1 MSTAF
6 EEWQKAKQRQA
17 FLAYQ
22 IAAAVAAG
30 LTPRQTD
37 VDRFRDNETLMRELE
52 TQFTEDS

>member
-30 LTPRQTD
+30 LTPRQAD
-37 VDRFRDNETLMRELE
+37 VDRFRETETLMRELE
-52 TQFTEDS
+52 TQFTEES

>member
-30 LTPRQTD
+30 LTPRQD
-37 VDRFRDNETLMRELE
+37 DINRFKATETLMRELE
-52 TQFTEDS
+52 TQFTEET

>member
-30 LTPRQTD
+30 LTPRQD
-37 VDRFRDNETLMRELE
+37 DINRFKATEAQMRALE
-52 TQFTEDS
+52 TRFTEDS

>member
-1 MSTAF
+1 MSSTF

-37 VDRFRDNETLMRELE
+37 IDRFKDNEAEMRELE
-52 TQFTEDS
+52 TKFSEES

>member
-37 VDRFRDNETLMRELE
+37 VDRFRETETLMRELE
-52 TQFTEDS
+52 TKFTEET

>member
-6 EEWQKAKQRQA
+6 EEWQKAKQRQT

-30 LTPRQTD
+30 ITPRQTD
-37 VDRFRDNETLMRELE
+37 VDRFRETETLMRELE
-52 TQFTEDS
+52 TRFTEDS

>member
-37 VDRFRDNETLMRELE
+37 VDRFRETETLMRELE
-52 TQFTEDS
+52 TQFTEET

>member
-1 MSTAF
+1 MSNTF
-6 EEWQKAKQRQA
+6 ELWQKAKQRQA

-37 VDRFRDNETLMRELE
+37 VDRFRDNETEMRELE
-52 TQFTEDS
+52 TRFSEDS

>member
-1 MSTAF
+1 MSSVF

-37 VDRFRDNETLMRELE
+37 VDRFRETETLMRELE
-52 TQFTEDS
+52 TQFTEDT

>member
-1 MSTAF
+1 MSGAF
-6 EEWQKAKQRQA
+6 EQWQKAKQRQA

-37 VDRFRDNETLMRELE
+37 VDRFKDTEAEMRELE
-52 TQFTEDS
+52 TKFSEET

>member
-6 EEWQKAKQRQA
+6 EEWEKAQKRLAN
-17 FLAYQ
+17 LAYQ

-37 VDRFRDNETLMRELE
+37 VDRFRETETLMRELE
-52 TQFTEDS
+52 TQFTEDT

>member
-1 MSTAF
+1 MFSTF

-37 VDRFRDNETLMRELE
+37 IDRFKDNEDEMRELE
-52 TQFTEDS
+52 TKFSEES

>member
-1 MSTAF
+1 MSSAF

-37 VDRFRDNETLMRELE
+37 IERFRDNETRMSELE
-52 TQFTEDS
+52 AQFSEES

>member
-37 VDRFRDNETLMRELE
+37 VDRFRETETLMR
-52 TQFTEDS
+52 

>member
-1 MSTAF
+1 MSGTF
-6 EEWQKAKQRQA
+6 EQWQKAKQRQA

-37 VDRFRDNETLMRELE
+37 VDRFKDNEAEMRELE
-52 TQFTEDS
+52 TQFGEDS